1 MYLKSL
7 SMKGFKSFADPA
19 KVQLSPGITVVVGPN
34 GSGKSNVV
42 DALAW
47 VLGAQG
53 PKQLRSTKMEDVIF
67 AGGTG
72 RPPLGRAEVT
82 LVFDN
87 SDALVNMPLSEI
99 AISRQLF
106 RSGESEYQLNG
117 ASCRL
122 SDLVELLSDAGVG
135 KTQHV
140 IISQGEVDDIVNS
153 KTEDR
158 RTVIEEAAGILKYKR
173 RRERA
178 ERRISEAE
186 DDLARVSELQ
196 RDLRR
201 QIKPLSKQAESAKL
215 RAELKSRH
223 RAISLWMAQRDLS
236 ELGAR
241 MRSSE
246 MERQEVLGSI
256 SVLQLR
262 RKALEETLVGL
273 PTTSASE
280 VLRLETL
287 LVNAT
292 AVQQRLSM
300 VLRMVGERQGSIAQR
315 RRMYQGA
322 SRLRR
327 AEAQVLAAESKL
339 ASIGAEG
346 DVLLGSEERCLALEL
361 ELSQSADID
370 PRPLET
376 DLQVT
381 RSRLEQLSG
390 RRASVLR
397 ERQRADE
404 GRLSAARRAAALQAE
419 YNKTIVEGE
428 TNSQAL
434 ETARAQGTDLLA
446 AKDLASAEVDRGN
459 EAVHRSEELYD
470 RALEGHNKLQ
480 SELDALES
488 MVVEMREG
496 TLGTSLGSLSGF
508 RGLAIELI
516 EADEGYEFAV
526 ESALGPLGY
535 HGIVDDA
542 PMARRAYDA
551 LVHTGT
557 TGSIRV
563 ASELVAKGSST
574 PSAIQG
580 EALLSRVV
588 VKDPSMKSFFEAV
601 LGDCMVV
608 EDDEQATWV
617 LEHGHAGTVV
627 TKAGHRFT
635 RDEAT
640 IPTYGIGAISIRRER
655 LTHRLEAAARALT
668 EAKQERERAK
678 AERRDLGEIL
688 KRIEKEFSGVE
699 SQISRLV
706 AREEDRLRLLE
717 RLRVEI
723 ADLPNEGED
732 QNSIVEL
739 AEELRLYEEEIST
752 LEPRVLQL
760 QVELER
766 ARALHSRR
774 NATKELLSRSRQQVL
789 VKAAELEA
797 RTTAAKESLT
807 IAESELAEALHQCE
821 LETKMELSLESE
833 HQSLNRLGEWA
844 NTASLVGKRI
854 GGELSKRL
862 GELKG
867 ADMDLAR
874 RRATLVVELEQVSTS
889 QDELRERL
897 GAVELSAATAA
908 TRYEATTENHVRYL
922 EATLDEIESALPV
935 DGVAVTGIAEE
946 KTRLEKRLAEIGEVN
961 SFAASELAELT
972 TRLEFLEAQSEDV
985 RASRRELNRVVS
997 QIEAEMHEVF
1007 MATLSEVASNFEVLF
1022 ARLFPGGTGTLR
1034 LAEGTDPLTGGI
1046 ELLVDLPAK
1055 KVRRLSLLSGGERS
1069 LVGLAFLFAVFRAR
1083 PAPFV
1088 VLDEVEAALDDRNL
1102 SAFVRLVEEFR
1113 ATTQL
1118 LVITH
1123 QKRTMEIADVLIGVS
1138 VSQQGT
1144 SRLVREDIS
1153 SYLPL
1158 A

>member
-1 MYLKSL
+1 
-7 SMKGFKSFADPA
+7 MKGFKSFADPA
-19 KVQLSPGITVVVGPN
+19 KVQLSPGVTVVVGPN

-87 SDALVNMPLSEI
+87 ADGTVKVPLSEI

-153 KTEDR
+153 KTEER

-186 DDLARVSELQ
+186 DDLARVAELQ

-201 QIKPLSKQAESAKL
+201 QIKPLHKQAESAKL
-215 RAELKSRH
+215 RADLKSRH
-223 RAISLWMAQRDLS
+223 RAISLWMAQRELS

-246 MERQEVLGSI
+246 TERQEVLGSI
-256 SVLQLR
+256 SVLGLR
-262 RKALEETLVGL
+262 RKTLKDALDGL
-273 PTTSASE
+273 PTTSAGD

-287 LVNAT
+287 LASST
-292 AVQQRLSM
+292 AVQERLSM
-300 VLRMVGERQGSIAQR
+300 LLRMVGERQSSITQR
-315 RRMYQGA
+315 RRMFQGS

-327 AEAQVLAAESKL
+327 AEVQVLAAESKL

-346 DVLLGSEERCLALEL
+346 EALLGSEARCLALEL
-361 ELSQSADID
+361 ELAQSSDVD
-370 PRPLET
+370 PRPLES
-376 DLQVT
+376 DLQAS
-381 RSRLEQLSG
+381 RSRLEQLSS
-390 RRASVLR
+390 RRTSVLR
-397 ERQRADE
+397 EQQRADE
-404 GRLSAARRAAALQAE
+404 ARVSVTRREAALSAE
-419 YNKTIVEGE
+419 YDKATVEGE
-428 TNSQAL
+428 SISQAIK
-434 ETARAQGTDLLA
+434 EARVQSTDLLA
-446 AKDLASAEVDRGN
+446 AIELAEVEVVRSD
-459 EAVHRSEELYD
+459 EAIHLAEELHD
-470 RALEGHNKLQ
+470 RALEDHNKLQ

-496 TLGTSLGSLSGF
+496 TLGSSLGAISGF

-526 ESALGPLGY
+526 ESALGPLSY

-542 PMARRAYDA
+542 PGARQAYDA
-551 LVHTGT
+551 LVYTGT

-563 ASELVAKGSST
+563 ASELVAKGRST
-574 PSAIQG
+574 APAFLG

-588 VKDPSMKSFFEAV
+588 VKDPLMKSFFDAV

-608 EDDEQATWV
+608 EDDQQATWV

-640 IPTYGIGAISIRRER
+640 IPTHGAAAISTRRER
-655 LTHRLEAAARALT
+655 LTHRLETTARVLI
-668 EAKQERERAK
+668 EAKQEREVAK
-678 AERRDLGEIL
+678 ATRRDRGEIL
-688 KRIEKEFSGVE
+688 GRTERELSGVE
-699 SQISRLV
+699 SQLSRLL
-706 AREEDRLRLLE
+706 AREEDRQRLLE
-717 RLRVEI
+717 RLRAEL
-723 ADLPNEGED
+723 ADLPQEGVDLE
-732 QNSIVEL
+732 SSKEL
-739 AEELRLYEEEIST
+739 ANELRLYEEEISL
-752 LEPRVLQL
+752 LEPRVVELGS
-760 QVELER
+760 ELER

-774 NATKELLSRSRQQVL
+774 NATKDLLSRSRQQVL

-797 RTTAAKESLT
+797 RTAAAKESRVT
-807 IAESELAEALHQCE
+807 AESELAEARLQCDHE
-821 LETKMELSLESE
+821 AKMEFSLESE
-833 HQSLNRLGEWA
+833 LQSLIRLNEWA
-844 NTASLVGKRI
+844 NTALRAGKKIER
-854 GGELSKRL
+854 ELSTRL
-862 GELKG
+862 ATLKG

-874 RRATLVVELEQVSTS
+874 RRAALVVELEEVSSTEG
-889 QDELRERL
+889 ELRERL
-897 GAVELSAATAA
+897 VAVELSAATAA

-935 DGVAVTGIAEE
+935 DGVALTTIAEE
-946 KTRLEKRLAEIGEVN
+946 KLRLEKKLAEIGDVN
-961 SFAASELAELT
+961 AFAASELAELT
-972 TRLEFLEAQSEDV
+972 TRMDFLEAQSEDV
-985 RASRRELNRVVS
+985 RASRRELSKVVS

-1007 MATLSEVASNFEVLF
+1007 MATLNEVASNFEVLF
-1022 ARLFPGGTGTLR
+1022 ERLFPGGAGTLR
-1034 LAEGTDPLTGGI
+1034 LAEGADPLTGGI
-1046 ELLVDLPAK
+1046 DLLVDLPTK

-1102 SAFVRLVEEFR
+1102 SAFVRLIEEFR

-1138 VSQQGT
+1138 VSQQGA